1 MLRADDRPQREPPDD
16 AAVGRSRQLAL
27 RVNLVKLLG
36 LACLAP
42 PATVGIAQRADLL
55 LPADEVA
62 TAVATIS
69 SLGILFAVAG
79 ALLLGRATDRNA
91 HSPRRHWLLVAVA
104 STIGIAGLAM
114 MAGAHSVLLLGAGWV
129 LGQLGFSGAM
139 AVLRTLLAF
148 ALPVQRSRGAVMMIL
163 FSYVGAFVPIVIIM
177 LLPGSVWVT
186 SLALAVLATSAPALF
201 ARRAPGHQERIANA
215 TSSSSYPA
223 RTPGTPAAHD
233 TNRAVLRWPVLLFV
247 HFAANIFFAAYV
259 AYHALEIAGRQT
271 GSLGEDA
278 VRTSMIMLAAA
289 LVGLILTAALLLARP
304 RLLARPAWLVAGA
317 GILLAASTLVRFAVD
332 HPALLIAAL
341 ACSGVSIG
349 LNSCAVFTSALESAR
364 VERVGRWMGVY
375 SAVGLLGQLIGPPL
389 GLLVI
394 SLSAGGDG
402 YRNIFACLAAIPA
415 VWAIAALA
423 GAGRPRRLD
432 DTTADGAM
440 NHSRPGG

>member
-114 MAGAHSVLLLGAGWV
+114 MAGARSVWLLGAGWV

-201 ARRAPGHQERIANA
+201 VRRAPGYQERIANA
-215 TSSSSYPA
+215 ASSSYPA
-223 RTPGTPAAHD
+223 RTPGPPAAHD
-233 TNRAVLRWPVLLFV
+233 ANRAVLRWPVLLFV

-278 VRTSMIMLAAA
+278 VRTSMVMLAAA
-289 LVGLILTAALLLARP
+289 LVGLILTAVLLLARP
-304 RLLARPAWLVAGA
+304 SLLVRPAWLVTGAGA
-317 GILLAASTLVRFAVD
+317 LLAAATLVRFVVHA
-332 HPALLIAAL
+332 PALLVVAL
-341 ACSGVSIG
+341 ACSGVAIG
-349 LNSCAVFTSALESAR
+349 LNSCALFTSALESAR
-364 VERVGRWMGVY
+364 VDRVGRWMGVY

-389 GLLVI
+389 GLIVV
-394 SLSAGGDG
+394 SMSAAGDG
-402 YRNIFACLAAIPA
+402 YRNIFGCLAALPA
-415 VWAIAALA
+415 IWAVVAVT
-423 GAGRPRRLD
+423 GARRGRRLGRP
-432 DTTADGAM
+432 G
-440 NHSRPGG
+440 